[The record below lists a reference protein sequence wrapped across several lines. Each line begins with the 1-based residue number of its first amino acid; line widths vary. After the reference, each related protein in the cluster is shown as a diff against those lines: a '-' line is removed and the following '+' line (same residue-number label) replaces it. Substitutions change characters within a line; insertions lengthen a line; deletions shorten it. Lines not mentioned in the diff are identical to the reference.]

1 MSRTT
6 SRRIAAA
13 TVVLMGVTALAGAQP
28 PPDAGL
34 AKGIEQVQTGY
45 LDDAVAALNAV
56 VRRLSPVAERKDD
69 LAQAYLWLGIA
80 YAQQDVEKSA
90 RASFRE
96 ALRLQPRVTLAEGWP
111 PKVTRLFAAVRAE
124 APAAAAPSRAGE
136 SRAPATQSDA
146 EAFREFAQQIQSA
159 AQRADQSFFDR
170 AFDRDA
176 TLALA
181 MNGLDGPPALAE
193 QFRSVEK
200 ANWSIAQGFLGQ
212 VGQGLATYRFQRLRS
227 GPGGRPQAL
236 FRLMV
241 NEGGVTF
248 HEYALRRDA
257 SGVKVVD
264 FYAYSGGEWKSESL
278 RRNWLSGLREAGLAT
293 RLTRLAGVENEMAQQ
308 APEIQRILKL
318 NTAGQSAEALAAL
331 LKLPPSVQA
340 DRNLLVIRMSVAQK
354 VGEREASEAVDA
366 FARQFPND
374 PSLNLLRVDMLA
386 GRKQYDEALAAIE
399 RVQQATGGDAYLDQL
414 TGAVFYLKGDRDAAR
429 AAAQRAIEREPSFAN
444 GYLMLLRLALEARD
458 HAETARLLSAYEPY
472 APAGS
477 MAGLLSGP
485 EFAEFV
491 RSDEHRRWAAARK

>member
-1 MSRTT
+1 MSRTW
-6 SRRIAAA
+6 RRVAAA
-13 TVVLMGVTALAGAQP
+13 TVVLMGITALAGAQP

-45 LDDAVAALNAV
+45 LDDAVAALNAA

-96 ALRLQPRVTLAEGWP
+96 ALRLEPRVTLTEGWP
-111 PKVTRLFAAVRAE
+111 PKVMRLFAAVRAE
-124 APAAAAPSRAGE
+124 APAAATP
-136 SRAPATQSDA
+136 SDA
-146 EAFREFAQQIQSA
+146 EALREFAQQIEA
-159 AQRADQSFFDR
+159 AAKRADESFFDR
-170 AFDRDA
+170 MFDRDA

-181 MNGLDGPPALAE
+181 MKGLDGPPALAE
-193 QFRSVEK
+193 EFRSMEK
-200 ANWSIAQGFLGQ
+200 SRWSFAQGFLGQ
-212 VGQGLATYRFQRLRS
+212 LRQGVATYRFQRLRT

-241 NEGGVTF
+241 NEGGATF
-248 HEYALRRDA
+248 HEYALRRDV
-257 SGVKVVD
+257 SGVKAID
-264 FYAYSGGEWKSESL
+264 FYLYSGGEWKSESL
-278 RRNWLSGLREAGLAT
+278 RRNWLSVLSEAGLAT
-293 RLTRLAGVENEMAQQ
+293 RLTRLAGVENEMVKQ

-318 NTAGQSAEALAAL
+318 NAAGQSAEALAAL
-331 LKLPPSVQA
+331 LKLPASVQS

-354 VGEREASEAVDA
+354 VGEREAAEAVDA

-374 PSLNLLRVDMLA
+374 PSLNLLQVDLLA
-386 GRKQYDEALAAIE
+386 ARKQYDQALAAIE

-414 TGAVFYLKGDRDAAR
+414 TAAVFYLKGDLAAAR
-429 AAAQRAIEREPSFAN
+429 AAGQRAIEREPSLVS
-444 GYLMLLRLALEARD
+444 GHLLLLRLALEAKD
-458 HAETARLLSAYEPY
+458 HAETARLLRGYEPY

-477 MAGLLSGP
+477 MAGLLSGAD
-485 EFAEFV
+485 FAEFV